1 MKFFIKDY
9 SSKYDQIRIFLC
21 SDQCTE
27 KYHVLEVRNV
37 GSTGNDCTK
46 WMNTIKI
53 HKTKLD
59 GGFSYNVCYYKKWYR
74 NTEFFIK
81 SNLQL
86 NFVSYELPTYQNTK
100 NWKYGESL

>member
-27 KYHVLEVRNV
+27 KYHVLDVRNV

-53 HKTKLD
+53 HKPNMMVVFLITFVIIKN
-59 GGFSYNVCYYKKWYR
+59 GTEIQNFSLSQIYNS
-74 NTEFFIK
+74 T
-81 SNLQL
+81 S
-86 NFVSYELPTYQNTK
+86 
-100 NWKYGESL
+100 

>member
-37 GSTGNDCTK
+37 GSTGND
-46 WMNTIKI
+46 
-53 HKTKLD
+53 
-59 GGFSYNVCYYKKWYR
+59 
-74 NTEFFIK
+74 
-81 SNLQL
+81 
-86 NFVSYELPTYQNTK
+86 
-100 NWKYGESL
+100 